1 MAMVADIRVT
11 ASIPMSTGVKDVE
24 QVQAATKAAT
34 ISFLEKAVVDTPLE
48 EEEEEEEE
56 EGHPQAEEEEE
67 HPPALVA
74 MAYWPVTAIGTNVL
88 VVSFV

>member
-1 MAMVADIRVT
+1 MEVVADIRVT
-11 ASIPMSTGVKDVE
+11 VSTPMSTGVKDVE

-34 ISFLEKAVVDTPLE
+34 ISFLEKAVVDTPL